1 MKLLRLLPAAA
12 LLVSGAASAL
22 SISGVSIVKNAGNT
36 ADATGGSSAISTT
49 VQTLSSGPV
58 SFGTRYAANGAADVG
73 AFGSATTRNLSADYT
88 ITFSVTATLGNTY
101 TINVGTRL
109 TGGLGVL
116 DDAAGLAGAG
126 SVSVSN
132 VSNVRTGGGT
142 LTGSLGLTSAAT
154 QGGTSNTGGVQ
165 TNVNSLGSGV
175 ITAVGTGSAQVY
187 TLRFTFTASA
197 TSPGGI
203 SGGDEAGY
211 RFGAN
216 GFSDSGAILANTT
229 IDNYPGPAAITRTQ
243 ANDGHFVNVTVVPE
257 PGTLLLLSLGLG
269 GIALA
274 GRARAH

>member
-1 MKLLRLLPAAA
+1 MKLLGLLPAAA

-36 ADATGGSSAISTT
+36 ADATGGSSAISST

-73 AFGSATTRNLSADYT
+73 AFGSATTRGLTADYT
-88 ITFSVTATLGNTY
+88 ITFSVTAAVGNTY
-101 TINVGTRL
+101 TINIAQRL

-116 DDAAGLAGAG
+116 DDALGAAGGG

-132 VSNVRTGGGT
+132 ITGTRTGGGS
-142 LTGSLGLTSAAT
+142 LTGSINLTSAAS
-154 QGGTSNTGGVQ
+154 QGATSNTGGVQ
-165 TNVNSLGSGV
+165 TNVNVLGNGV
-175 ITAVGTGSAQVY
+175 ITAVGTGSAQTY
-187 TLRFTFTASA
+187 TLRFQFTASA
-197 TSPGGI
+197 SSPGGI

-216 GFSDSGAILANTT
+216 GFADSGAILANTT

-243 ANDGHFVNVTVVPE
+243 SNDGHFVNVTVVPE
-257 PGTLLLLSLGLG
+257 PGTLLLLGLGLG

-274 GRARAH
+274 GRTRAQ